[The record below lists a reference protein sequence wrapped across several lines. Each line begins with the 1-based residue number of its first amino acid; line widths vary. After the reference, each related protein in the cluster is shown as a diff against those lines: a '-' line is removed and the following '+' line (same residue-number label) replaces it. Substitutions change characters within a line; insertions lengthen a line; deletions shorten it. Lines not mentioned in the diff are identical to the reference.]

1 MLAVF
6 NVLFKLIPFFIIGD
20 VINRLINSEKGLK
33 TYLIEIAMIA
43 GSFVIAEI
51 FHSVSTAFSHKATF
65 SVLGQIRK
73 KTCDKLSRV
82 PLGYVKD
89 TSSGT
94 LKKIMAERI
103 DSIETTL
110 AHILPEFTSNL
121 LPPVAV
127 LVYLFV
133 IDWRMALLSLVT
145 VVLGFC
151 STFGMFIGYE
161 ENFKNAV
168 EKTKALNNHYDC
180 A

>member
-1 MLAVF
+1 MEKQNPRQLGLCSRQASKNSLCAQHCACGF

-94 LKKIMAERI
+94 LKK
-103 DSIETTL
+103 L
-110 AHILPEFTSNL
+110 
-121 LPPVAV
+121 
-127 LVYLFV
+127 
-133 IDWRMALLSLVT
+133 WRSGLTA
-145 VVLGFC
+145 
-151 STFGMFIGYE
+151 
-161 ENFKNAV
+161 
-168 EKTKALNNHYDC
+168 
-180 A
+180 